1 MISFNRIHSA
11 IRSAAYDRDRLL
23 GVPLTD
29 ERKKSIVQSEIFA
42 PLMEDIRMASARA
55 RQEPIPALL
64 FSKFHLFV
72 KQGTRAEYQQAYYD
86 RRGRLLALALAAW
99 LLPEEAVLET
109 LEDLIWAICEE
120 QSWALPAHLPWSYE
134 QLVESRVPMA
144 QTVDLFAAETAH
156 ALAET
161 LYLLED
167 RLNPWVVHRVKEEL
181 ERRVFGPVFSSAYTF
196 RWEWRTSNWASVC
209 AGAVGMAALL
219 LVDDRE
225 RLAGMIGRLAGAMA
239 CFLEGFGADGCCT
252 EGISYWEYG
261 FGYYVYFAEMLRAY
275 TGGEL
280 DLLQEDKI
288 AAIARFPAAVELTS
302 PQSVNFSDS
311 VEQPFLSTGL
321 HSRLY
326 ERIQA
331 PLPEMTRAA
340 RFHENSTYRF
350 PQMVRNL
357 LWTDPAHFHRPGTT
371 GTYLFAD
378 AGWVVDKRRL
388 GGTLFAFAA
397 KGGHN
402 DEPHNHNDLGHFL
415 LHAGGETLLVD
426 LGQGAYTRD
435 YFGEKRYEQLHASSD
450 GHTVP
455 FINGC
460 VQGTGESYKG
470 VIRETDIRER
480 TLTVKLDLTEAY
492 PEGAG
497 LGSFCRTFQWA
508 CDPER
513 GEAELTLTDA
523 FVFRASDNRLAETFI
538 SLTEPRIEQ
547 GCIIWEGRQGKAV
560 MDYEADLLTA
570 KHEVLRN
577 DANPVRTRVI
587 HRIRL
592 YADKVPEQAAFVF
605 RFRCTAN
612 WG

>member
-1 MISFNRIHSA
+1 MISLNR
-11 IRSAAYDRDRLL
+11 IRSAILSAEYERDRLL
-23 GVPLTD
+23 GVRLTD

-42 PLMEDIRMASARA
+42 RLVEDIRLESARA
-55 RQEPIPALL
+55 RQEPIPALP

-72 KQGTRAEYQQAYYD
+72 KQGTRAEYQKAYYE

-99 LLPEEAVLET
+99 LLPEEAALET

-120 QSWALPAHLPWSYE
+120 HSWALPAHLPWSYE

-209 AGAVGMAALL
+209 AGAIGMAALL
-219 LVDDRE
+219 MVEDGE
-225 RLAGMIGRLAGAMA
+225 RLAGMIGRLTGAIA
-239 CFLEGFGADGCCT
+239 CFLEGFGEDGCCT
-252 EGISYWEYG
+252 EGFSYWEYG

-275 TGGEL
+275 TGGGL
-280 DLLQEDKI
+280 DLLQGDKI
-288 AAIARFPAAVELTS
+288 AAIARFPAAVALTS

-331 PLPEMTRAA
+331 PLPEMTRTA
-340 RFHENSTYRF
+340 RFHENATYRF

-357 LWTDPAHFHRPGTT
+357 IWTDPTHLNRPITT
-371 GTYLFAD
+371 GTYLFSDAD
-378 AGWVVDKRRL
+378 WVVDKRML

-435 YFGEKRYEQLHASSD
+435 YFGEKRYEQVHASSE
-450 GHTVP
+450 GHAVP
-455 FINGC
+455 VINGC
-460 VQGTGESYKG
+460 VQGTGKSYRG
-470 VIRETDIRER
+470 IALETDIRER
-480 TLTVKLDLTEAY
+480 TLAVKLDLTEAY
-492 PEGAG
+492 PVEAG
-497 LGSFCRTFQWA
+497 LNVFCRTFQWA
-508 CDPER
+508 CEPER

-523 FVFRASDNRLAETFI
+523 FVFRESDNRLSETFI
-538 SLTEPRIEQ
+538 SLAAPIIGK
-547 GCIIWEGRQGKAV
+547 GCIAWEGRQGKVV
-560 MDYEADLLTA
+560 MYYEANLLTA

-577 DANPVRTRVI
+577 DANPVRTRVV
-587 HRIRL
+587 HRVRL
-592 YADKVPEQAAFVF
+592 HAVKVPEQAVFVF
-605 RFRCTAN
+605 RFRCMSKPS
-612 WG
+612 